1 MKYDDTTLIQ
11 GAETFATTLADAIQ
25 KRAEKDW
32 SLWSIRGVPL
42 WYVLKQRLSANIT
55 SQVNAGWTP
64 GNTPGGSY

>member
-32 SLWSIRGVPL
+32 ALWSIRGVPL

-55 SQVNAGWTP
+55 SQVNPAYTP
-64 GNTPGGSY
+64 GNTPGSSY